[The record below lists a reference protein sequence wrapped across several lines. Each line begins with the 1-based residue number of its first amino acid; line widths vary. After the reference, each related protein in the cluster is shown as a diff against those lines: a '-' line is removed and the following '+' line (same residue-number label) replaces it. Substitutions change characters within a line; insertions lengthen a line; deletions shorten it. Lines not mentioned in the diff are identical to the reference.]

1 MDKILKYDFAKE
13 FTDTPGPR
21 YKTLGSFSGE
31 EFREV
36 LTHLL
41 KQYEKIEIDGSGIK
55 SSFSPSFLSEAFSL
69 LCREMGEE
77 NFFNKVSLTSSKNP
91 KLKEKFEFYSKN
103 LE

>member
-55 SSFSPSFLSEAFSL
+55 SSFSPLFFFFLFLYCVGKWEKKFFST
-69 LCREMGEE
+69 RSR
-77 NFFNKVSLTSSKNP
+77 SLAQKIQSSK
-91 KLKEKFEFYSKN
+91 KN
-103 LE
+103 LSFIPKI